1 MLSETVA
8 TAARVLFGAPRKSG
22 NARLRCLL
30 ASAYELQIV
39 SPRDVPTGQDPTV
52 FSQWLDE
59 FPRQS
64 VAGTSGPCSPELKMA
79 ATRNG
84 IILVGVLRHPFDL
97 FVSNYDI
104 AQQRGARERN
114 SPEDTVFWGQF
125 AGHALD
131 DPEMLDYAVHG
142 FAEEIAWL
150 NGWQEGA
157 AATVRYERLEADP
170 AEALKDLAP
179 ALGGRS
185 MDVIAHAVAL
195 CPSESH
201 AVSRPV
207 RGRRM
212 GTLASG
218 SWRERLPQTLQETLR
233 ARYAPDVE
241 RLGYEVV

>member
-1 MLSETVA
+1 M
-8 TAARVLFGAPRKSG
+8 RVIFGAPRKSG

-39 SPRDVPTGQDPTV
+39 NPRDVPAGQDPSSFTH
-52 FSQWLDE
+52 WLDE
-59 FPRQS
+59 LPQQS

-79 ATRNG
+79 AIRNEVTL
-84 IILVGVLRHPFDL
+84 IGVLRHPFDL
-97 FVSNYDI
+97 FVSNYDV
-104 AQQRGARERN
+104 AQQRAARERK
-114 SPEDTVFWGQF
+114 SPEDTVFWSQF

-131 DPEMLDYAVHG
+131 DPKMLDYAEHG

-150 NGWQEGA
+150 TGWQQGA

-170 AEALKDLAP
+170 AGALMDLAP

-185 MDVIAHAVAL
+185 PDVIAHAVAL

-201 AVSRPV
+201 AVSRPG

-218 SWRERLPQTLQETLR
+218 SWRERLPQTLQEALR
-233 ARYAPDVE
+233 ALYAPDVE
-241 RLGYEVV
+241 RLGYEAV